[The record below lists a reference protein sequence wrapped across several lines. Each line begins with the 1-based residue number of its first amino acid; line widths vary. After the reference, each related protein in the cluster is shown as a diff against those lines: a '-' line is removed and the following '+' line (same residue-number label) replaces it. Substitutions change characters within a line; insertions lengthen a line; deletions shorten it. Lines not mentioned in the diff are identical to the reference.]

1 MRSAT
6 FAVTLATLLVV
17 VSACGGGGGSTTPT
31 PPPPPPVKP
40 LTKLALNGTRFVD
53 AVSRA
58 PVQLKGVA
66 FASGVWLWTA
76 ENPDAASLPNV
87 AFMQGESDFAR
98 VAGWGANVVTLY
110 FSYDWFKTPSSD
122 GWAWLDQTLD
132 WADKYGFYVIPSL
145 VVYPVGGLRGGA
157 AFWASAPAKSD
168 VLAMWQAFATRYKGR
183 KEIVGLDVL
192 NEPQGTDIP
201 TIVAYQAQLVDAVR
215 AVDPGAIVF
224 IEPMWGDAGNL
235 QSIARDDLV
244 YVSHYYEPMYYTGQ
258 GYYWISNGN
267 VPVGTGY
274 PGEMVMWTSSAT
286 ASWADVNPMRSGT
299 SAWTQVQEDPVTV
312 ASSFTQVV
320 YPYLAGYSTDAS
332 VEIDIDDVEYAVLS
346 GGLGSPSWHPV
357 LNGDFEQTNDDA
369 FHWNITAPA
378 NVQRVKDAATGN
390 WYLKMQGCNVVPNPC
405 TVALTDFWVGTLGG
419 IPVTGGDQIAFRFR
433 LRVPTGSGLGGV
445 GAIYAYN
452 VAKYW
457 DKAAIQNSVLSKL
470 VDFST
475 VNKAPMFVGEFTPSL
490 VAPTDSKIAYTTD
503 LIDVLNQNGLSWT
516 FYVYRENWPVERRLL
531 GLYNGPVGTPTS
543 GCVEESELID
553 VLKAGYK

>member
-1 MRSAT
+1 M
-6 FAVTLATLLVV
+6 
-17 VSACGGGGGSTTPT
+17 
-31 PPPPPPVKP
+31 KP
-40 LTKLALNGTRFVD
+40 LTKLALNGTQFVD
-53 AVSRA
+53 GVSGA

-76 ENPDAASLPNV
+76 ENPDATSLPNV

-110 FSYDWFKTPSSD
+110 FSYDWFRTATSD
-122 GWAWLDQTLD
+122 GWAWLNQTLD
-132 WADKYGFYVIPSL
+132 WADTGCYVVPSL
-145 VVYPVGGLRGGA
+145 VVYPVGGLRGGP
-157 AFWASAPAKSD
+157 AFWASAQAKSD

-192 NEPQGTDIP
+192 NEPQGSDVP
-201 TIVAYQAQLVDAVR
+201 TIATYQTQLVDTIR

-235 QSIARDDLV
+235 QAIARDGLV

-258 GYYWISNGN
+258 GYSWISNGN

-286 ASWADVNPMRSGT
+286 ASWAPVNPMRSGT
-299 SAWTQVQEDPVTV
+299 SAWVQVQEDPVTV
-312 ASSFTQVV
+312 ASSLTQVV
-320 YPYLAGYSTDAS
+320 YPYLTGYTTDPL
-332 VEIDIDDVEYAVLS
+332 VEIDIDDVEYAVLT
-346 GGLGSPSWHPV
+346 GGAGSPSWHPV

-369 FHWNITAPA
+369 FHWNITSPA
-378 NVQRVKDAATGN
+378 NVQRVQDAATGN
-390 WYLKMQGCNVVPNPC
+390 WFLKMQGCNVSPNPC

-419 IPVTGGDQIAFRFR
+419 IPVTSGDQVAFRFR
-433 LRVPTGSGLGGV
+433 VRVPAGSGMGGV

-470 VDFST
+470 VDFS
-475 VNKAPMFVGEFTPSL
+475 VASKAPCSWGSSPPRWSRP
-490 VAPTDSKIAYTTD
+490 PT
-503 LIDVLNQNGLSWT
+503 
-516 FYVYRENWPVERRLL
+516 RRS
-531 GLYNGPVGTPTS
+531 PTRPIS
-543 GCVEESELID
+543 STS
-553 VLKAGYK
+553 